1 MSIESCPHITIVGAG
16 QMGSRHLQGLALI
29 DREIDVS
36 VVDPSNSSLKL
47 AETRF
52 QEMAVNEFVRSVT
65 YSESMETLDK
75 NIDLAI
81 IASNSNVRR
90 RIIEDLL
97 DRVDVRY
104 MILEKVAFQSVD
116 DFQAVLELFK
126 KEEVKA
132 WVNCAKRMH
141 PVYKNIRRELR
152 DEDIIHMQVIGGK
165 WGLACNAIHLLDLF
179 AFLTGEI
186 VQKIDTSG
194 LDPKIYESKRNGFI
208 ELGGKIESETPR
220 GDYLTLTDNKELKE
234 IEIQQHITSD
244 NHHYNI
250 FQLDGKYNHEHKKN
264 GWQVQEETFPE
275 FPQSQLT
282 HLIVQSVLDSG
293 ECDLSS
299 LDESYILHKP
309 MLEGFINHIEKITGK
324 KYDKCP
330 IT

>member
-1 MSIESCPHITIVGAG
+1 MNIDSIPHIAIIGAG
-16 QMGSRHLQGLALI
+16 EIGSRHLQGLALI
-29 DREIDVS
+29 DRRIDVS
-36 VVDPSNSSLKL
+36 VVDPSHSSLKL
-47 AETRF
+47 AKTRF
-52 QEMAVNEFVRSVT
+52 QEINVNEFLRSVK
-65 YSESMETLDK
+65 YSESIEALDQ
-75 NIDLAI
+75 NIDLVI
-81 IASNSNVRR
+81 ISTNSNVRK
-90 RIIEDLL
+90 RIIEELL
-97 DRVDVRY
+97 NRLEVRN
-104 MILEKVAFQSVD
+104 MILEKVVFQSAD
-116 DFQAVLELFK
+116 DFHTVLELFK
-126 KEEVKA
+126 KKEVKA
-132 WVNCAKRMH
+132 WVNCGKRMH
-141 PVYKNIRRELR
+141 PVFKNIRRELQ

-208 ELGGKIESETPR
+208 ELGGKIESETTR

-234 IEIQQHITSD
+234 MEIQQHITSD

-299 LDESYILHKP
+299 LDESFILHKP